1 MYAITGM
8 TGQVGSAL
16 ANQLLDQGAAVRAVV
31 RNPAKAQPWAVR
43 GCELAV
49 ADITDSDALA
59 KAFRGTEGV
68 FVLIPPNFDPSPG
81 FPELYPVIGSLVRA
95 IEMARPPK
103 VVLLS
108 TIGAQ
113 AQEPNLLSQ
122 LGLVEHAFKHLPVP
136 VAFLRAAWF
145 IENAAWDVADARDHG
160 LLHSF
165 LQPLDKPVPM
175 VATRDIAQ
183 VAAELL
189 HESWD
194 GVRIVEL
201 EGPRRVSPNDLAQA
215 FAKATGREVKPA
227 VMPRDTW
234 EATFTTQ
241 GMRHPTPRARM
252 IDGFN
257 EEWIAFEGIGTQVRK
272 GTTSVQAVIDA
283 LVASS
288 AHA

>member
-1 MYAITGM
+1 MYAITGI

-16 ANQLLDQGAAVRAVV
+16 ANHLLDQGAAVRAVV

-49 ADITDSDALA
+49 ADIADSDALA
-59 KAFRGTEGV
+59 KAFSGTAGV

-81 FPELYPVIGSLVRA
+81 FPDLYPVIGSLIRA
-95 IEMARPPK
+95 IEIARPPK

-122 LGLVEHAFKHLPVP
+122 LGLVEHAFRHLPVP

-145 IENAAWDVADARDHG
+145 MENAAWDVASARDQG
-160 LLHSF
+160 VLPSF

-175 VATRDIAQ
+175 VATQDIAL

-189 HESWD
+189 HDTWD

-215 FAKATGREVKPA
+215 FSSATGRDVKAA
-227 VMPRDTW
+227 VVPRGTW

-241 GMRHPTPRARM
+241 GMQHPTPRARM

-257 EEWIAFEGIGTQVRK
+257 EEWIAFEGTGAQVRK
-272 GTTSVQAVIDA
+272 GITPVQAVIDA
-283 LVASS
+283 LVAASV
-288 AHA
+288 HA

>member
-16 ANQLLDQGAAVRAVV
+16 ANQLLDQGDAVRAVV
-31 RNPAKAQPWAVR
+31 RNPAKAQPWATR

-59 KAFRGTEGV
+59 KAFSGTEGV

-122 LGLVEHAFKHLPVP
+122 LGLVEHAFEHLPVP

>member
-16 ANQLLDQGAAVRAVV
+16 ANQLLDQGDAVRAVV
-31 RNPAKAQPWAVR
+31 RNPAKAQPWATR

-59 KAFRGTEGV
+59 KAFSGTEGV

-122 LGLVEHAFKHLPVP
+122 LGLVEHAFEHLPVP

-189 HESWD
+189 HDTWG

-257 EEWIAFEGIGTQVRK
+257 EEWIAFEGSGTQVRK
-272 GTTSVQAVIDA
+272 GTTPVQAVIDA

>member
-16 ANQLLDQGAAVRAVV
+16 ANQLLDQGDAVRAVV
-31 RNPAKAQPWAVR
+31 RNPAKAQPWATR

-59 KAFRGTEGV
+59 KAFSGTEGV

-108 TIGAQ
+108 TIGAH

-122 LGLVEHAFKHLPVP
+122 LGLVEHAFEHLPVP

>member
-16 ANQLLDQGAAVRAVV
+16 ANQLLDQGDAVRAVV
-31 RNPAKAQPWAVR
+31 RNPAKAQPWATR

-59 KAFRGTEGV
+59 KAFSGTEGV

-95 IEMARPPK
+95 IEISRPPK

-122 LGLVEHAFKHLPVP
+122 LGLVEHAFEHLPVP

-175 VATRDIAQ
+175 VATHDIAQ

-189 HESWD
+189 HETWD

>member
-1 MYAITGM
+1 MYAITGI

-16 ANQLLDQGAAVRAVV
+16 ANHLLDQGASVRAVV

-49 ADITDSDALA
+49 ADIADSDALA
-59 KAFRGTEGV
+59 KAFSGTEGV

-81 FPELYPVIGSLVRA
+81 FPDLYAVIGSLVRA
-95 IEMARPPK
+95 IDIARPPK

-113 AQEPNLLSQ
+113 AQETNLLSQ
-122 LGLVEHAFKHLPVP
+122 LGLVEHAFGHLPVP
-136 VAFLRAAWF
+136 VAMLRAAWF
-145 IENAAWDVADARDHG
+145 MENAAWDVTSARDEG
-160 LLHSF
+160 VLRSF

-175 VATRDIAQ
+175 VATRDIAL

-189 HESWD
+189 HDTWD

-215 FAKATGREVKPA
+215 FASATGRAVKPA
-227 VMPRDTW
+227 VVPRDTW
-234 EATFTTQ
+234 EATFAAQ
-241 GMRHPTPRARM
+241 GMHHPTPRARM

-257 EEWIAFEGIGTQVRK
+257 DEWIAFEGTGEQVRK
-272 GTTSVQAVIDA
+272 GTTPVQAVIDV
-283 LVASS
+283 LVADTG
-288 AHA
+288 HA

>member
-59 KAFRGTEGV
+59 KAFSGTEGV

-113 AQEPNLLSQ
+113 AQEANLLSQ
-122 LGLVEHAFKHLPVP
+122 LGLVEHAFEHLPVP

-189 HESWD
+189 HDTWD

-201 EGPRRVSPNDLAQA
+201 EGPRRVSPNNLAQA
-215 FAKATGREVKPA
+215 FANATGREVKPA
-227 VMPRDTW
+227 VVPRDTW
-234 EATFTTQ
+234 EATFAGQ

-272 GTTSVQAVIDA
+272 GTTPVQAVIDA

-288 AHA
+288 AQA

>member
-16 ANQLLDQGAAVRAVV
+16 ANQLLDQGDAVRAVV
-31 RNPAKAQPWAVR
+31 RNPAKAQPWATR

-59 KAFRGTEGV
+59 KAFSGTEGV

-122 LGLVEHAFKHLPVP
+122 LGLVEHAFEHLPVP

-189 HESWD
+189 HDTWG

-227 VMPRDTW
+227 VMPRDMW

-257 EEWIAFEGIGTQVRK
+257 EEWIAFEGSGTQVRK
-272 GTTSVQAVIDA
+272 GTTPVQAVIDA

>member
-1 MYAITGM
+1 MYAITGI

-16 ANQLLDQGAAVRAVV
+16 ANHLLDQGAAVRAVV

-49 ADITDSDALA
+49 ADIADSDALA
-59 KAFRGTEGV
+59 KAFSDTEGV

-81 FPELYPVIGSLVRA
+81 FPDLYPVIGSLIRA
-95 IEMARPPK
+95 IEIARPPK

-122 LGLVEHAFKHLPVP
+122 LGLVEHAFRHLPVP

-145 IENAAWDVADARDHG
+145 MENAAWDVASARDQG
-160 LLHSF
+160 VLPSF

-175 VATRDIAQ
+175 VATQDIAL

-189 HESWD
+189 HDTWD

-215 FAKATGREVKPA
+215 FSSATGRDVKPA
-227 VMPRDTW
+227 VVPRGTW

-241 GMRHPTPRARM
+241 GMQHPTPRARM

-257 EEWIAFEGIGTQVRK
+257 EEWIAFEGTGAQVRK
-272 GTTSVQAVIDA
+272 GITPVQAVIDA
-283 LVASS
+283 LVAASV
-288 AHA
+288 HA

>member
-1 MYAITGM
+1 MYAITGI

-16 ANQLLDQGAAVRAVV
+16 ANHLLDQGAAVRAVV

-49 ADITDSDALA
+49 ADIADSDALA
-59 KAFRGTEGV
+59 KAFSGTEGV

-81 FPELYPVIGSLVRA
+81 FPDLYPVIGSLIRA
-95 IEMARPPK
+95 VEIARPPK

-122 LGLVEHAFKHLPVP
+122 LGLVEHAFRHLPVP

-145 IENAAWDVADARDHG
+145 MENAAWDVASARDQG
-160 LLHSF
+160 VLPSF

-175 VATRDIAQ
+175 VATQDIAL

-189 HESWD
+189 RDTWD

-201 EGPRRVSPNDLAQA
+201 EGPRRVSPSDLAQA
-215 FAKATGREVKPA
+215 FSSATGRDVKPA
-227 VMPRDTW
+227 VVPRGTW

-241 GMRHPTPRARM
+241 GMQHPTPRARM

-257 EEWIAFEGIGTQVRK
+257 EEWIAFEGTGSQVRK
-272 GTTSVQAVIDA
+272 GTTPVQTVIDA
-283 LVASS
+283 LVAASV
-288 AHA
+288 HA

>member
-1 MYAITGM
+1 MYAITGI

-16 ANQLLDQGAAVRAVV
+16 ANHLLDQGAAVRAVV

-49 ADITDSDALA
+49 ADIADSDALA
-59 KAFRGTEGV
+59 KAFSGTAGV

-81 FPELYPVIGSLVRA
+81 FPDLYPVIGSLIRA
-95 IEMARPPK
+95 IEIARPPK

-122 LGLVEHAFKHLPVP
+122 LGLVEHAFRHLPVP
-136 VAFLRAAWF
+136 VALLRAAWF
-145 IENAAWDVADARDHG
+145 MENSAWDVASARDQG
-160 LLHSF
+160 VLPSF

-175 VATRDIAQ
+175 VATQDIAL

-189 HESWD
+189 HDTWD

-215 FAKATGREVKPA
+215 FSSATGRDVKAA
-227 VMPRDTW
+227 VVPRGTW

-241 GMRHPTPRARM
+241 GMQHPTPRARM

-257 EEWIAFEGIGTQVRK
+257 EEWIAFEGTGAQVRK
-272 GTTSVQAVIDA
+272 GITPVQAVIDA
-283 LVASS
+283 LVAASV
-288 AHA
+288 HA

>member
-1 MYAITGM
+1 MYAITGI

-16 ANQLLDQGAAVRAVV
+16 ANHLLDQGAAVRAVV

-49 ADITDSDALA
+49 ADIADSDALA
-59 KAFRGTEGV
+59 KAFSDTEGV

-81 FPELYPVIGSLVRA
+81 FPDLYPVIGSLIRA
-95 IEMARPPK
+95 IKIARPPK

-122 LGLVEHAFKHLPVP
+122 LGLVEHAFRHLPVP

-145 IENAAWDVADARDHG
+145 MENAAWDVASARDQG
-160 LLHSF
+160 VLPSF

-175 VATRDIAQ
+175 VATQDIAL

-189 HESWD
+189 HDTWD

-215 FAKATGREVKPA
+215 FSSATGRDVKAA
-227 VMPRDTW
+227 VVPRGTW

-241 GMRHPTPRARM
+241 GMQHPTPRARM

-257 EEWIAFEGIGTQVRK
+257 EEWIAFEGTGTQVRK
-272 GTTSVQAVIDA
+272 GTTPVQTVIDA
-283 LVASS
+283 LVAASV
-288 AHA
+288 HA

>member
-1 MYAITGM
+1 MYAITGI

-16 ANQLLDQGAAVRAVV
+16 ANHLLDQGAAVRAVV

-49 ADITDSDALA
+49 ADIADSDALA
-59 KAFRGTEGV
+59 KAFSDTEGV

-81 FPELYPVIGSLVRA
+81 FPDLYPVIGSLIRA
-95 IEMARPPK
+95 IEIARPPK

-122 LGLVEHAFKHLPVP
+122 LGLVEHAFRHLPVP

-145 IENAAWDVADARDHG
+145 MENAAWDVASARDQG
-160 LLHSF
+160 VLPSF

-175 VATRDIAQ
+175 VATQDIAL

-189 HESWD
+189 RDTWD

-215 FAKATGREVKPA
+215 FSSATGRDVKPA
-227 VMPRDTW
+227 VVPRGTW

-241 GMRHPTPRARM
+241 GMQHPTPRARM

-257 EEWIAFEGIGTQVRK
+257 EEWIAFEGTGSQVRK
-272 GTTSVQAVIDA
+272 GTTPVQTVIDA
-283 LVASS
+283 LVAASV
-288 AHA
+288 HV

>member
-1 MYAITGM
+1 MYAITGI

-16 ANQLLDQGAAVRAVV
+16 ANHLLDQGAAVRAVV

-49 ADITDSDALA
+49 ADIADSDALA
-59 KAFRGTEGV
+59 KAFSDTEGV

-81 FPELYPVIGSLVRA
+81 FPDLYPVIGSLIRA
-95 IEMARPPK
+95 IEIARPPK

-122 LGLVEHAFKHLPVP
+122 LGLVEHAFRHLPVP

-145 IENAAWDVADARDHG
+145 MENAAWDVANARDQG
-160 LLHSF
+160 VLPSF

-175 VATRDIAQ
+175 VATQDIAL

-189 HESWD
+189 HDTWD

-215 FAKATGREVKPA
+215 FSSATGRDVKAA
-227 VMPRDTW
+227 VVPRGTW

-241 GMRHPTPRARM
+241 GMQHPTPRARM

-257 EEWIAFEGIGTQVRK
+257 EEWIAFEGTGAQVRK
-272 GTTSVQAVIDA
+272 GITPVQAVIDA
-283 LVASS
+283 LVAASV
-288 AHA
+288 HA